1 MLTEKKIF
9 SIEYISENYSES
21 DLFFDFSG
29 KNYRRGWGAIC
40 INFVGKGHLEPP
52 LFFELTKMFSIVEN
66 STQF

>member
-1 MLTEKKIF
+1 MLTEKNIF
-9 SIEYISENYSES
+9 LIEYISENYSES

-29 KNYRRGWGAIC
+29 KNYRWGGAIC